1 MPYVKTI
8 KSEKITLPSD
18 PHYFIMW
25 RPKARYGEM
34 KQATSKAVTVDTR
47 GNGEADFNPTAYTEY
62 AVLAHIESW
71 NLDDAEGKP
80 LPLEAESLN
89 MLEEDDMNLLLSKLS
104 ASNEKQ
110 QEERK
115 K

>member
-8 KSEKITLPSD
+8 KAEKIVLASD

-25 RPKARYGEM
+25 RPKVRYGDM
-34 KQATSKAVTVDTR
+34 KQATSKAVTVDAR
-47 GNGEADFNPTAYTEY
+47 NQQADFDAAAYTEY

-71 NLDDAEGKP
+71 NLDDEKGEP
-80 LPLEAESLN
+80 LPLTAEALGQ
-89 MLEEDDMNLLLSKLS
+89 LEEDDMNALLAKLNVSTTDQS
-104 ASNEKQ
+104 A
-110 QEERK
+110 ERK